1 VSRWFHLELVHHV
14 QKCYH
19 SATDL
24 GVCTAYANRFHE
36 KEVISTTQ
44 LASAVA
50 IVPVVLNTLLDTT
63 LWIVHSF
70 DRVCALIY

>member
-1 VSRWFHLELVHHV
+1 VSRWFHLELVCDI
-14 QKCYH
+14 QTFYR

-24 GVCTAYANRFHE
+24 GVYTAYANRFHE

-70 DRVCALIY
+70 DRVRASIY